1 MEKSQYELC
10 VEVLRR
16 LNQVGVLKHVVLV
29 GSWCTLLYQEYFT
42 SRAYAP
48 SLKTRDIDL
57 LVPRPSTLDAPINV
71 ADLLKDLGFVIG
83 FIGQEGYLRLEHPQL
98 IVEFLVPERGRPSDR
113 PYPLPK
119 LGLNAQALRFLDFL
133 AQNTITVR
141 LQEIPVIVPHP
152 AHFALHKLL
161 VLSRRST
168 REKQLKDKEAAM
180 RILRALIDKGEEDLL
195 RSVFNTMPQRWR
207 TRVKKQLTDPLDRKI
222 LDALQQ

>member
-16 LNQVGVLKHVVLV
+16 LNRAGVLKHVILV
-29 GSWCTLLYQEYFT
+29 GSWCTLLYQGYFT

-57 LVPRPSTLDAPINV
+57 LIPRPSTLDSRTNV
-71 ADLLKDLGFVIG
+71 ADLLKDLGFVVG
-83 FIGQEGYLRLEHPQL
+83 FAGQEGYIRREHPQL
-98 IVEFLVPERGRPSDR
+98 IVEFLVPERGRPSDK

-133 AQNTITVR
+133 AQNMITVK

-161 VLSRRST
+161 VLSRRPT
-168 REKQLKDKEAAM
+168 PEKRAKDREAAL
-180 RILRALIDKGEEDLL
+180 RILRALLDKGEEDLVK
-195 RSVFNTMPQRWR
+195 SIFHVMPQRWR
-207 TRVKKQLTDPLDRKI
+207 TRVKKELTDPLDRRL
-222 LDALQQ
+222 LDALQ